1 MYPLLL
7 KAPIKDYIWGGTR
20 LIDEFGFKTD
30 KSIAA
35 EGWMLS
41 CHKDGTNTVIN
52 GEYAGMGF
60 DDVLKLWGYN
70 DKFPVLIKLIDA
82 KQKLSVQVHPDNAYA
97 LVNEGEYGKTEMWYV
112 VDCVEGFYGAS
123 REWFADKSLEEI
135 VSYFKDCLAYH
146 EKTYGKVIN
155 AVIHFDEATPHLS
168 LISPSILQNEDGQNR
183 LSARDIMGGRAD
195 YRRRQDEFYEQVG
208 KPRGMERGETHD
220 PENIREH
227 LSVQEYKKNT
237 NLLEIEGL
245 EQQAEVLRKECK
257 KLTFKNQKL
266 QEMNNFLAD
275 QVEQPFIQY
284 CMFEFIKK
292 AKVRGE
298 NGEVKHI
305 IDGFNSYMGRNF
317 EQLRASWEAQF
328 EAQELGEFQENE
340 PLEREIEYDYDLDD
354 IERG

>member
-1 MYPLLL
+1 MAYCIMRVEKRKRSALYGLQIEANRTSEDFKKGRDFAASDIHWDFTDFNIFL
-7 KAPIKDYIWGGTR
+7 VKADNWGKAVTKALEEAKVQER
-20 LIDEFGFKTD
+20 KN
-30 KSIAA
+30 S
-35 EGWMLS
+35 
-41 CHKDGTNTVIN
+41 VV
-52 GEYAGMGF
+52 
-60 DDVLKLWGYN
+60 VL
-70 DKFPVLIKLIDA
+70 
-82 KQKLSVQVHPDNAYA
+82 
-97 LVNEGEYGKTEMWYV
+97 
-112 VDCVEGFYGAS
+112 EGFYGAS
-123 REWFADKSLEEI
+123 PEWFADKGLDEI

-146 EKTYGKVIN
+146 EKTYGKVMN
-155 AVIHFDEATPHLS
+155 AVIHFDEKVPHLAC
-168 LISPSILQNEDGQNR
+168 ISPAVIHGDDGQNR

-208 KPRGMERGETHD
+208 KPRGMERGETQD
-220 PENIREH
+220 PEHSREH
-227 LSVQEYKKNT
+227 LTVQEYKKNT

-245 EQQAEVLRKECK
+245 EQQAEVLRKECR

-266 QEMNNFLAD
+266 QEMNNILA
-275 QVEQPFIQY
+275 EQSESPFIQY

-328 EAQELGEFQENE
+328 EAQELGVFEQENE